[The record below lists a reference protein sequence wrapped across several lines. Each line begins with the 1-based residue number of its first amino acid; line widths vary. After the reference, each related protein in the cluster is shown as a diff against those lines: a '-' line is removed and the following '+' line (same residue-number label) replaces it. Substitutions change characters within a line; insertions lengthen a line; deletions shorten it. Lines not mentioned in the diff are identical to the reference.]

1 VPKAVGVHK
10 VHKVQVVLLA
20 RQVFKAHKA
29 VEVFKVHRA
38 QVVLLARRVFRV
50 HKALL
55 AHQA

>member
-1 VPKAVGVHK
+1 
-10 VHKVQVVLLA
+10 VVLLA